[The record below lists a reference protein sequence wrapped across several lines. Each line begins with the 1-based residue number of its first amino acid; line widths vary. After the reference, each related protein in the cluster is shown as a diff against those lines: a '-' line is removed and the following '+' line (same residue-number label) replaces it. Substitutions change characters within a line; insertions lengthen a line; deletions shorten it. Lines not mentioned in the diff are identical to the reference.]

1 MTQEEEIARL
11 KKQLSELVE
20 RFSEVVEQLSKAEA
34 RESQQLAQL
43 SAKQAENQALHEQLA
58 VAQKRIEELEKQKT
72 PLPILPLIRFFRR
85 LADAGCGILKN
96 QTNSSS
102 KTFS

>member
-20 RFSEVVEQLSKAEA
+20 RFSEVVEHLGKAEA

-43 SAKQAENQALHEQLA
+43 SAMPSTITPG
-58 VAQKRIEELEKQKT
+58 VAKRR
-72 PLPILPLIRFFRR
+72 PRW
-85 LADAGCGILKN
+85 
-96 QTNSSS
+96 SSIAS
-102 KTFS
+102 STVQYVRMR